1 MLFRRFHFV
10 FDTLTSTVS
19 GCSGAGYGQICGQK
33 TVLQVYGASPNF
45 FLVIINDDDVHFVVS

>member
-1 MLFRRFHFV
+1 MVFRLFHFL
-10 FDTLTSTVS
+10 FETLTSTVS
-19 GCSGAGYGQICGQK
+19 ACSEAGCGQICGQK